1 MKRKPEPDLR
11 KTPDFLLFLLTN
23 AEKVVKIA
31 TICKDNAETK
41 QRLAPLARRGRWKPF
56 GGRLR
61 ATSGV
66 TRDDR
71 GGSSRYRASKMP
83 GISG

>member
-41 QRLAPLARRGRWKPF
+41 QRRCLSAKGSF
-56 GGRLR
+56 GESPEVSVLC
-61 ATSGV
+61 AISGV
-66 TRDDR
+66 PREDR
-71 GGSSRYRASKMP
+71 GGMLPLQSV
-83 GISG
+83 

>member
-23 AEKVVKIA
+23 DRNVVRIA

-41 QRLAPLARRGRWKPF
+41 QRLASLARRGRWKPF

-83 GISG
+83 IFG

>member
-1 MKRKPEPDLR
+1 MPQSLR
-11 KTPDFLLFLLTN
+11 KNAQFCFFLLTN
-23 AEKVVKIA
+23 PIKVVRIA

-83 GISG
+83 GLSG